1 MQSAAEQA
9 ADAVGRLQ
17 NMWNQLVDWF
27 STNLPSLLAAM
38 AVLVVGWLVALV
50 IAALVRVALKR
61 TGLAKRITTWAPGE
75 VTEAAEPERW
85 VGKGTFYILMLFVLV
100 AFFQTLG
107 LTVVTEPLNRLLTE
121 IFEFIPRL
129 LGAGILL
136 LIAWGVASLLRLL
149 LTRGLSAA
157 RLDERLGDQAGMEEG
172 RAVPLTKTLADAVYW
187 LVFLFFV
194 PAILGAL
201 SLEGL
206 LEPVQSMVNEVLGFL
221 PNIFTAAVIL
231 GVGWFIARIVQRIVT
246 NLLLAVGVDRLGER
260 VGLSRM
266 VGAQGL
272 SGVIG
277 LIVYILVLIP
287 VLVAA
292 LNALAIEAVTR
303 PAANMLNTFLVALP
317 ALFAAA
323 LLIAIAYVV
332 GRVVAGLITNLLESV
347 GFDALIARLGIVPSE
362 QEQEQERRPSA
373 IAGYLV
379 LVIILLFATIEALH
393 LVGFG
398 ELAELVSE
406 FTVFA
411 GRVIFGLVIF
421 AIGLFVANLV
431 ANRVLAAGTGQASVL
446 ALVARVAILV
456 LAGAMALSQMGLATE
471 IINILFAVVL
481 GSVAIA
487 AAISFG
493 IGGRE
498 IAARELEN
506 WVRSMKSKD

>member
-1 MQSAAEQA
+1 MQDAAAQA
-9 ADAVGRLQ
+9 AQAVGRLQ
-17 NMWNQLVDWF
+17 NMWDQLVDWF
-27 STNLPSLLAAM
+27 STNLPSLLAAL
-38 AVLVVGWLVALV
+38 AVLIVGWLVSLV
-50 IAALVRVALKR
+50 IAALVRVAVKR
-61 TGLAKRITTWAPGE
+61 TGLGDRIAGWAPD
-75 VTEAAEPERW
+75 EAAVGREPERW

-129 LGAGILL
+129 LGAAILL

-149 LTRGLSAA
+149 ITRGLSAA
-157 RLDERLGDQAGMEEG
+157 KLDERLGDQAGIEEE
-172 RAVPLTKTLADAVYW
+172 RPVPLTKTLADAVYW

-194 PAILGAL
+194 PAVLGAL
-201 SLEGL
+201 NLEGL
-206 LEPVQSMVNEVLGFL
+206 LQPVQSMVNEVLAFL

-246 NLLLAVGVDRLGER
+246 NLLMAVGVDRLGER
-260 VGLSRM
+260 AGISRVVGK
-266 VGAQGL
+266 QGL

-277 LIVYILVLIP
+277 LIVYILVLVP

-303 PAANMLNTFLVALP
+303 PAANMLNAFLVALP

-347 GFDALIARLGIVPSE
+347 GFDALIQRLGIVPSE
-362 QEQEQERRPSA
+362 QEQERKPSA

-379 LVIILLFATIEALH
+379 LVIILLFATIEALR

-411 GRVIFGLVIF
+411 GRVILGLVIF
-421 AIGLFVANLV
+421 AVGLFVANLV
-431 ANRVLAAGTGQASVL
+431 ANRVLAAGTGQARVL
-446 ALVARVAILV
+446 ALASRIAILV

-481 GSVAIA
+481 GAVAVA

-498 IAARELEN
+498 IAARELEK
-506 WVRSMKSKD
+506 WVKSIKSQD